1 MKQEKLITT
10 QRLEAFSDGF
20 LAIIITIMVFDLKPD
35 NLPEDQSVWFLLKL
49 LIPRFVSY
57 IISFLMLAVM
67 WVNHHQLFHQV
78 RHTDRKLLWFNINLL
93 FWMSLIPFGT
103 HFIGMNPMIWQ
114 ASFLYG
120 VIFLMCAV
128 SFTLIRDHILKA
140 GLLSENISRSSQDKV
155 RIKNR
160 LAITIYF
167 LSVLSSMVSVYLSFI
182 LFLIVPCMYFI
193 PENILHEKMDENQ

>member
-20 LAIIITIMVFDLKPD
+20 LAIIISIMVFDLKPD
-35 NLPEDQSVWFLLKL
+35 NLPEGQSVWFPLKL

-67 WVNHHQLFHQV
+67 WVNHQV

-140 GLLSENISRSSQDKV
+140 GLLSENISRASQDKV

-182 LFLIVPCMYFI
+182 LFLIVPFMYCI